1 MVSVLALGLL
11 LLGLGASLRQKRK
24 SAILSEIVDFIRFI
38 RLELQYRATD
48 SETLGLMLQKE
59 NFKYIQKTDGGFRLS
74 ESVDEKV
81 LGCFNSFINH
91 LGTTDRE
98 GQLSLCDEY
107 SDKFNALL
115 DTHKQSEKSKIQV
128 NTKTQNSGRLIFS
141 GSCPASVKAVD
152 MLVNIP
158 LLQVLQVMLSTT
170 TLLQI

>member
-1 MVSVLALGLL
+1 MSAFALGLL
-11 LLGLGASLRQKRK
+11 LLGLGASLKLKRK
-24 SAILSEIVDFIRFI
+24 TSILTEIVDFIRFI

-107 SDKFNALL
+107 SDKITALL

-128 NTKTQNSGRLIFS
+128 NTAL
-141 GSCPASVKAVD
+141 SVFGALCVVI
-152 MLVNIP
+152 LFI
-158 LLQVLQVMLSTT
+158 
-170 TLLQI
+170 